1 MWIPYNLLAPLKAET
16 PKATI
21 LASEEDTSPR
31 RFVVGFYLRN
41 PVTRN
46 WDCDV
51 MVAGNDGPRTVDIE
65 GCEGTILLTAG
76 SSGKLEQIIYT
87 LPSSGAEAA
96 LALCYR
102 HVVKCLDSMILQ
114 YGRGIEVAGWQIADV
129 EHEARWRCVPFR
141 PSALMPSPDLR
152 DAPPAYGDILRLYR
166 ESRCATSS
174 HWRLICAGAIVNAAV
189 KGRAP
194 FTRKSMSGSHDADAA
209 VVTTDI
215 LIRSGAIVSY
225 ADLKGAS
232 LARVRERIEPHR
244 QAILKAMMSSASE
257 DEHPLLMSTD
267 YEQEASIAAL
277 ANLADLLARDLIL
290 ERLRSDGC
298 LANSPAVGQAPLE
311 LAGQLAGLS

>member
-1 MWIPYNLLAPLKAET
+1 MWIPYNLLAPLKAES

-21 LASEEDTSPR
+21 LASEEDTSNR

-51 MVAGNDGPRTVDIE
+51 MVAGNDCPRTVDIE

-87 LPSSGAEAA
+87 LPSSCAEAA

-102 HVVKCLDSMILQ
+102 HVAKCLDSMILQ

-152 DAPPAYGDILRLYR
+152 EVPPVYGDTLRLYR

-174 HWRLICAGAIVNAAV
+174 HWQLICAGAIVNAAV
-189 KGRAP
+189 KGQPP
-194 FTRKSMSGSHDADAA
+194 FTRASRSGSHDVEVP

-215 LIRSGAIVSY
+215 LIRSGAIVYFS
-225 ADLKGAS
+225 DLKGAS
-232 LARVRERIEPHR
+232 LEKVRERIEPHR
-244 QAILKAMMSSASE
+244 LALLKAMLSSE
-257 DEHPLLMSTD
+257 GDGGHPLLMSTD
-267 YEQEASIAAL
+267 YEQESSIAAL

-290 ERLRSDGC
+290 ERLRGEGC
-298 LANSPAVGQAPLE
+298 LATSPAVGQAPLE
-311 LAGQLAGLS
+311 LAGQLAGMS